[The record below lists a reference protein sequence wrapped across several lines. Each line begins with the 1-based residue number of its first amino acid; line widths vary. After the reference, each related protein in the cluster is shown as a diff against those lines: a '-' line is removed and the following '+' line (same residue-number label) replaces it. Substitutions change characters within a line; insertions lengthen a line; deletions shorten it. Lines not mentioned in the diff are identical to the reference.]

1 MTAASSQVPN
11 SFALRPRRG
20 VSSRSA
26 LLIAGSIFLSAGSAP
41 LSAPAGSG
49 PSLAETDERLT
60 QRTIA
65 ESKFADAQTAV
76 MDAHRLMPEA
86 VKCSVQFEE
95 LKRKRRPD
103 CEEALSEAKTA
114 SSRARKAFNEAR
126 GRASTAFSF
135 VRRAVNRLNQ
145 LGPAPDG
152 SLPTTSLP
160 WVSDLPA
167 IEASLKRLKSLH
179 DRVDSS
185 LTTEQRVRLWDETVE
200 YASGMPESWA
210 KIEAARLVPFSISI
224 PCMRHEVKMRPDSEK

>member
-1 MTAASSQVPN
+1 MIAASPVIPGMVDS
-11 SFALRPRRG
+11 SRRWG

-26 LLIAGSIFLSAGSAP
+26 LLIAGCIVLSAGSAALPPP
-41 LSAPAGSG
+41 LPSGSTT
-49 PSLAETDERLT
+49 ADTDERLT

-65 ESKFADAQTAV
+65 ESKFADARTAV

-95 LKRKRRPD
+95 LKRRRRPD

-135 VRRAVNRLNQ
+135 VRRAVNRLSQ

-160 WVSDLPA
+160 WMSDLPA